1 MRLTKEVAEE
11 LVKEV
16 AGEDTVKLVDL
27 LKDQENISEFKLAE
41 KLRLTV
47 NNVRNMLY
55 RLQAHNLVT
64 STRKKDKKKGWY
76 IYYWTFNI
84 SQAKSLIRVVK
95 TRKLEHLKDRLR
107 SEIQE
112 SFYICPQKCVRF
124 KMENAMDYDFKC
136 PECGN
141 LLQEENNMDFILKIK
156 NTIMELEGELSKPTL
171 ETRTQPKTEEL
182 VKRGRPKLS
191 KRGRPRLVQRGR
203 PKLVARG
210 RPRLVARGRP
220 KLVARGRPKLS
231 IVKKP
236 KLKLKKISKPK
247 IRKIRLPKRI
257 TRMPKHKKKGILKR
271 VGRFLRR
278 K

>member
-16 AGEDTVKLVDL
+16 AGEDTVKLVEL

-47 NNVRNMLY
+47 NTVRNMLY

-76 IYYWTFNI
+76 IYYWTFNTP
-84 SQAKSLIRVVK
+84 QAKSLIRVVK
-95 TRKLEHLKDRLR
+95 QRKLDHLKDRLR
-107 SEIQE
+107 TEIQE

-124 KMENAMDYDFKC
+124 KMENAMEYDFKC

-141 LLQEENNMDFILKIK
+141 VLQEENNIDFIAKIK
-156 NTIMELEGELSKPTL
+156 NTITELEGELAKPTI
-171 ETRTQPKTEEL
+171 ETRTKLEEL
-182 VKRGRPKLS
+182 LKKRGKLKLIKRGRPKL
-191 KRGRPRLVQRGR
+191 KRGRLL
-203 PKLVARG
+203 K
-210 RPRLVARGRP
+210 
-220 KLVARGRPKLS
+220 
-231 IVKKP
+231 IKKP
-236 KLKLKKISKPK
+236 GLK
-247 IRKIRLPKRI
+247 IRKIRKLRIKPRAIRKIIKPKVRKI
-257 TRMPKHKKKGILKR
+257 KLLKRKSKSYAKPKKRGILKKVR
-271 VGRFLRR
+271 SFLKR

>member
-1 MRLTKEVAEE
+1 MRLTKEVTEE

-47 NNVRNMLY
+47 NTVRNMLY

-76 IYYWTFNI
+76 IYYWTFNTP
-84 SQAKSLIRVVK
+84 QAKSLIRVVK

-107 SEIQE
+107 TEIQE

-141 LLQEENNMDFILKIK
+141 VLEEENNMDFILKIK
-156 NTIMELEGELSKPTL
+156 NTITELEGELAKPTL
-171 ETRTQPKTEEL
+171 ETRTKPKEE
-182 VKRGRPKLS
+182 VSKRGRPKLS
-191 KRGRPRLVQRGR
+191 KRGRP
-203 PKLVARG
+203 KLAK
-210 RPRLVARGRP
+210 RGRP
-220 KLVARGRPKLS
+220 KLVARGRPKLPKRGRPKL
-231 IVKKP
+231 VKRMKKP
-236 KLKLKKISKPK
+236 KIKKIRTLK
-247 IRKIRLPKRI
+247 IRKVKSPKRI
-257 TRMPKHKKKGILKR
+257 TRISKPKKKSILKR
-271 VGRFLRR
+271 MGKFLRR

>member
-47 NNVRNMLY
+47 NTVRNMLY

-84 SQAKSLIRVVK
+84 PQAKSLIRVVK

-156 NTIMELEGELSKPTL
+156 NTITELEGELVKPTL
-171 ETRTQPKTEEL
+171 ETRIKPKTEEL

-203 PKLVARG
+203 PKLA
-210 RPRLVARGRP
+210 ARGRP
-220 KLVARGRPKLS
+220 KLIARGRPKLS

-236 KLKLKKISKPK
+236 KLKLKKIRKPK
-247 IRKIRLPKRI
+247 IRKIKLPKKI
-257 TRMPKHKKKGILKR
+257 TRIPKPTKKGILKR
-271 VGRFLRR
+271 LFRR
-278 K
+278 R